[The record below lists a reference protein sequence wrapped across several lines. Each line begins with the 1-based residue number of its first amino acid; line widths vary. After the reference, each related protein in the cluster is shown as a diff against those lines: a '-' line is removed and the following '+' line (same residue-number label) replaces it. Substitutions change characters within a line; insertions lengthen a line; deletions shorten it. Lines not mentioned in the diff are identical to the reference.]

1 MNASDNDRLA
11 RIKATVERLRR
22 EYADDPNILTVGWG
36 LPKRGGDLTDELA
49 VIVHV
54 RQKLADRDITAAGSQ
69 PVPREVDGFPTDV
82 QAHRIEPASGM
93 VGQRDETQYDP
104 LRGGVASSNAANHI
118 AWFNGSGTLGLL
130 ARDAAT
136 GAAVALS
143 NWHVWGD
150 GGETGDDIIQPGHP
164 TGTDH
169 VEAVGKIAAC
179 GVLAPSLIEWEVPSP
194 LTVGLYG
201 GAAALALAAALS
213 DVRDPSRRG
222 QDATMPPEGA
232 YTLDETVDV
241 GIEYPDLPLPGRPF
255 ATDVHWQYTR
265 RTDQGDLIHTVDER
279 QVNSQFLLGK
289 LVEVDRDAYRPGEA
303 VQVTAAIW
311 DYQPRGCQDY
321 HVVAHCFPR
330 DDPGRVLRAV
340 LAPTTCS
347 QQPPELQCLS
357 FDDIDVGDYPPQ
369 GRFAWLGYE
378 AFGAGSVRVRDWP
391 DTGRGVELKRGPL
404 ILTHPP
410 TNHVQVTAVQATGRP
425 ITVIAVN
432 AAGQTTAIASTPGSG
447 KHELNLSGPGIV
459 GAKLRIRKAEGVEGL
474 LLRYCGEAVGED
486 LDIDVPEPLSA
497 ALPKDLGESVV
508 AGQRLHA
515 QRCCFTAPVPLPP
528 DARKG
533 NWEVHVS
540 VQNLNTVPPGTP
552 PEEAATVIGG
562 HLLSSHTTAEV
573 LGCTA
578 VMLADHVFDVI

>member
-22 EYADDPNILTVGWG
+22 EYADDPNVVTVGWG
-36 LPKRGGDLTDELA
+36 LPRRGGDLTDELA
-49 VIVHV
+49 VIVQV
-54 RQKLADRDITAAGSQ
+54 RQKLATDRGITDARSQ

-82 QAHRIEPASGM
+82 QAHRIRPAAGM

-130 ARDAAT
+130 ARDATT
-136 GAAVALS
+136 GAAVGLS

-169 VEAVGKIAAC
+169 LEAVGKIAAC

-194 LTVGLYG
+194 LTVGLYGG

-241 GIEYPDLPLPGRPF
+241 AIEYPDLPLPGRPF

-265 RTDQGDLIHTVDER
+265 RTDQGELTHTVEER

-289 LVEVDRDAYRPGEA
+289 LVEVNRDVYRPGEA

-311 DYQPRGCQDY
+311 DSQPRGCQDY
-321 HVVAHCFPR
+321 HVVAHLFPR
-330 DDPGRVLRAV
+330 EDPGRVLRAV

-347 QQPPELQCLS
+347 QQPPPDLQS
-357 FDDIDVGDYPPQ
+357 VTFADIVVGDYPPQ
-369 GRFAWLGYE
+369 GRFAWLGYD
-378 AFGAGSVRVRDWP
+378 AFGASSVRVRDWP
-391 DTGRGVELKRGPL
+391 SSGRGLELSRGPL
-404 ILTHPP
+404 TLTHPP
-410 TNHVQVTAVQATGRP
+410 TNHVQVTAAAGSDP
-425 ITVIAVN
+425 PLTVVAIN
-432 AAGQTTAIASTPGSG
+432 AAGQTVAIASNPESG
-447 KHELNLSGPGIV
+447 VHDLTLAGPGIV
-459 GAKLRIRKAEGVEGL
+459 RTKLRMRNAEGVEGL
-474 LLRYCGEAVGED
+474 LLRYSVEAVGED
-486 LDIDVPEPLSA
+486 P
-497 ALPKDLGESVV
+497 
-508 AGQRLHA
+508 
-515 QRCCFTAPVPLPP
+515 QRCCFTAQVPLPP
-528 DARKG
+528 DALKG
-533 NWEVHVS
+533 GWEVHVS

-552 PEEAATVIGG
+552 PEEAAPVIGG

-573 LGCTA
+573 LGCAA
-578 VMLADHVFDVI
+578 VMLGDHVFDVF